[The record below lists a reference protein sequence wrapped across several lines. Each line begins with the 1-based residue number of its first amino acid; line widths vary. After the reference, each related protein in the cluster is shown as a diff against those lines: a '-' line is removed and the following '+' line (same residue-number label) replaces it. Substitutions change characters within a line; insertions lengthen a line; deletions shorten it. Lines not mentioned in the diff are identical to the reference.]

1 MNLNIPGYTGTGG
14 GFTTGGGLNIPAMGN
29 ANIPVD
35 LATATAGGTSGFGQ
49 IVGGIG
55 DIFGGL
61 MGAGQ
66 QVLGSPNALMG
77 LAGGLLTREAYDRLS
92 DIGAQARSGA
102 IEIAEQGQAESQ
114 FRPFT
119 VTTPTG
125 AMFTARMGGQP
136 SMGQPMP
143 QPVSQPSMMLPQGDR
158 LFRPGDL
165 EYRVGGPA
173 PDTSRQDALL
183 RQLQQQLINSGYQ
196 PPGANQLRQPISD
209 AREGAFDELRSKLG
223 IDPGQPFP
231 AGVVTPDTSYMP
243 PTPFTTSGPMG
254 YLEAMAEYNKS
265 KSTPPTPMQAPTPR
279 VLEGLM
285 TRDVF
290 PTPMQA
296 PAAPP
301 TPTMPTMPAPFRPSG
316 DPVEEFSQ
324 IGDSPIAGFPL
335 PKAVPDVFPNQRN
348 RDSQPLS
355 EILDQL
361 TGITPVVSFP
371 QTGVAT
377 QQPTAPAGEGL
388 EIGMTL
394 SPEEQRL
401 QQQLLGGAGTF
412 FGQAAQPT
420 TSREQAIFE
429 RMRAAQRPEEERQ
442 RLALEERLAAQG
454 RLGTSSA
461 AYGGATPELLAL
473 STAEREARD
482 RSMLTAMQQAQAEQA
497 QQAALGGQF
506 LGAGYLPQQQ
516 LIAALQPGLIQQ
528 ELAQQAQQFG
538 TGLFGETALSGIEAQ
553 LLAEQARANLLGGIG
568 SNVISGLINQQRA
581 ASAAPSGS
589 SSLGGLFSSI
599 AGGLGSI
606 GSGIADI
613 LGIGG

>member
-1 MNLNIPGYTGTGG
+1 MALNLPGYTGTGG
-14 GFTTGGGLNIPAMGN
+14 GATIGGGLNLPGYTGAGGGLTTGGGLNIPTMGN

-49 IVGGIG
+49 IAGGIG

-77 LAGGLLTREAYDRLS
+77 LAGGLLTKEAYDRLS
-92 DIGAQARSGA
+92 NIGEQAKQEAMG
-102 IEIAEQGQAESQ
+102 IAERGQAEST
-114 FRPFT
+114 FKPFT

-125 AMFTARMGGQP
+125 AMFTSRMGGQP

-143 QPVSQPSMMLPQGDR
+143 QPVGQPSMMLP
-158 LFRPGDL
+158 PGMAEL
-165 EYRVGGPA
+165 N
-173 PDTSRQDALL
+173 RQDEELR
-183 RQLQQQLINSGYQ
+183 RQLMSLPQNIRGGTDEFGRMPMAAMGEMDLNNLPPMARISEQQREDIRRYQNIKGRMDEVAAERRRLSPPQGGLLEGPLTNFTEVPVGQLADQ
-196 PPGANQLRQPISD
+196 
-209 AREGAFDELRSKLG
+209 LG
-223 IDPGQPFP
+223 IAQP
-231 AGVVTPDTSYMP
+231 
-243 PTPFTTSGPMG
+243 
-254 YLEAMAEYNKS
+254 
-265 KSTPPTPMQAPTPR
+265 
-279 VLEGLM
+279 
-285 TRDVF
+285 
-290 PTPMQA
+290 
-296 PAAPP
+296 
-301 TPTMPTMPAPFRPSG
+301 
-316 DPVEEFSQ
+316 
-324 IGDSPIAGFPL
+324 
-335 PKAVPDVFPNQRN
+335 
-348 RDSQPLS
+348 
-355 EILDQL
+355 
-361 TGITPVVSFP
+361 
-371 QTGVAT
+371 
-377 QQPTAPAGEGL
+377 QPTADGL
-388 EIGMTL
+388 QVGMTL
-394 SPEEQRL
+394 SPQEQAL
-401 QQQLLGGAGTF
+401 QQQLLGGAGGF

-420 TSREQAIFE
+420 MDREQAIFE
-429 RMRAAQRPEEERQ
+429 RIRAAQRPEEQRQ
-442 RLALEERLAAQG
+442 RLAMEERLAAQG

-516 LIAALQPGLIQQ
+516 LIAATQPGLIQQ
-528 ELAQQAQQFG
+528 ELGQQAQQFG

-589 SSLGGLFSSI
+589 GGSSLGGLFGSI
-599 AGGLGSI
+599 AGGLGDI
-606 GSGIADI
+606 GGGIKNI